1 MKNADGF
8 VKRDLVGLTALLR
21 LYLKTRRIYDCD
33 LSSEEIRALKQ
44 ARKAWILKRIA
55 LIRKLRKMK

>member
-8 VKRDLVGLTALLR
+8 VKQDLVGLTALLR
-21 LYLKTRRIYDCD
+21 LYLKTRRIYDGD